1 MGKILKTLDQLI
13 TGIGI
18 CSLFG
23 LIVIAF
29 IQVFFRYTLNNA
41 LPWPEEVCRF
51 IFIIL
56 AYTGMAMTMRKN
68 GHLRVDV
75 LLSFVSPHVG
85 KLLNILATFFTL
97 LYCALGAWLTW
108 DMLLAIK
115 DMEQMASTVNIA
127 VYITWIPI
135 PVCLILTCLY
145 AIIQLYAYATDT
157 DISQI
162 EGS

>member
-29 IQVFFRYTLNNA
+29 IQVIFRYTLNNA

-97 LYCALGAWLTW
+97 LYCALGAWLTPPFPPPQK
-108 DMLLAIK
+108 LELC
-115 DMEQMASTVNIA
+115 
-127 VYITWIPI
+127 P
-135 PVCLILTCLY
+135 LY
-145 AIIQLYAYATDT
+145 LRPNSDCSHLQNRMCTA
-157 DISQI
+157 
-162 EGS
+162 